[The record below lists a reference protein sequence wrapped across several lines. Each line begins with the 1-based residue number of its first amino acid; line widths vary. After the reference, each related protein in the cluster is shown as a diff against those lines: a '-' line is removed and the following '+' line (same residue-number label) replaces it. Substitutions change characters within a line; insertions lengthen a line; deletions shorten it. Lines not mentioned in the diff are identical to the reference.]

1 MTYIRLRHG
10 FVSLM
15 AIMDW
20 YSRSVLTWALSPTL
34 EAAFCMHALAE
45 LLERAH
51 CEIFNSDQGSQF
63 TTTRFTNLL
72 LAQDIKGSMD
82 GRGRVFDNIFVER
95 LWRTVKYEKVYLS
108 DFQSVQEAYRELKA
122 YFEFYHHERL
132 HQALDYRTPAQVY
145 GAA

>member
-1 MTYIRLRHG
+1 
-10 FVSLM
+10 M

-34 EAAFCMHALAE
+34 EAALCIQALAE

-72 LAQDIKGSMD
+72 LAQDIKVSMD

-108 DFQSVQEAYRELKA
+108 DFQSVQEPYRELKA
-122 YFEFYHHERL
+122 YFEFYNHERV

-145 GAA
+145 GAT